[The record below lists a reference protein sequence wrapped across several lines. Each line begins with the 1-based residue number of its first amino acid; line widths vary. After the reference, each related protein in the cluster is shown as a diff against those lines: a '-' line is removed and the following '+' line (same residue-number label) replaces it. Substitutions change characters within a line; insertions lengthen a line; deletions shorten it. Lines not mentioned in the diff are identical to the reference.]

1 MWEWGRGI
9 FTNFL
14 ETFKSLLEY
23 WGDETVQERARKN
36 AESRSKIV
44 DTHTASPKCFSQL
57 KHKMKKKRPDDGE
70 PSQGRVFI
78 KTRKRRAGRKYQT
91 DPSVINYRIEK
102 IKKNLGTS
110 GEDIQELI
118 TDGKLHGP
126 SWLIGR
132 SSNPSKISATAPK
145 GTYVQDLTSKI
156 RESLVEEVEA
166 KVSKKMQEEVDAQ
179 GFFDLNSGLD
189 LGFKA
194 RLQFVGII
202 VFLLWFVRASIC
214 RYKAY
219 KVPPALVAEDR
230 LKCQLSVAIFSST
243 GTLISATG
251 MQLPRVIDEL
261 FYYTGPLGAVFS
273 DEAITFYLWALTA
286 QAYVVLFQAKD
297 EAASRKEII
306 DRIEQWLSACE
317 KENWLE
323 DYNLVSKNWLE
334 NCLGEAPGLLDN
346 LVNFLLLVCRWRRD
360 GRSLVPS
367 VLLFYMGF
375 GAASRTS
382 GRSCQLQPNMDVVP
396 LGHRQTS

>member
-1 MWEWGRGI
+1 
-9 FTNFL
+9 
-14 ETFKSLLEY
+14 
-23 WGDETVQERARKN
+23 
-36 AESRSKIV
+36 
-44 DTHTASPKCFSQL
+44 
-57 KHKMKKKRPDDGE
+57 
-70 PSQGRVFI
+70 
-78 KTRKRRAGRKYQT
+78 
-91 DPSVINYRIEK
+91 
-102 IKKNLGTS
+102 
-110 GEDIQELI
+110 
-118 TDGKLHGP
+118 
-126 SWLIGR
+126 
-132 SSNPSKISATAPK
+132 
-145 GTYVQDLTSKI
+145 
-156 RESLVEEVEA
+156 
-166 KVSKKMQEEVDAQ
+166 
-179 GFFDLNSGLD
+179 
-189 LGFKA
+189 
-194 RLQFVGII
+194 
-202 VFLLWFVRASIC
+202 
-214 RYKAY
+214 
-219 KVPPALVAEDR
+219 
-230 LKCQLSVAIFSST
+230 
-243 GTLISATG
+243 

-273 DEAITFYLWALTA
+273 DEAITFYLWAPTA